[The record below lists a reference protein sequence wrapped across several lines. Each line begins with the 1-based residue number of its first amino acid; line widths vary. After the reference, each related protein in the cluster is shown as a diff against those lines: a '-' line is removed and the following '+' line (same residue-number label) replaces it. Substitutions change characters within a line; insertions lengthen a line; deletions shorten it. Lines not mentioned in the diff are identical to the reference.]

1 MTTEDSQNITLAQGR
16 SVKRY
21 GAALERRNVA
31 NRRLETYATQVHK
44 AAEHASEW
52 STVRSN
58 VVPGPL
64 PKADD
69 IVDAQHELDEST
81 KEIKVAIEDMSEA
94 GLSPEIWKDRETKPR

>member
-31 NRRLETYATQVHK
+31 NRRLETYATQVRE
-44 AAEHASEW
+44 AAEHASQW

-58 VVPGPL
+58 AVPGPL
-64 PKADD
+64 PASGD
-69 IVDAQHELDEST
+69 IVDAQRELNESM
-81 KEIKVAIEDMSEA
+81 KEIKAAIEDMSEA
-94 GLSPEIWKDRETKPR
+94 GLSPEIWRDRE

>member
-21 GAALERRNVA
+21 GAALELRRAA
-31 NRRLETYATQVHK
+31 NRRLETYATQVTE
-44 AAEHASEW
+44 AATHAPDW

-58 VVPGPL
+58 AVPGPL
-64 PKADD
+64 PASAE
-69 IVDAQHELDEST
+69 IVDAQRELDEST

-94 GLSPEIWKDRETKPR
+94 GLSPEIWRDRE